1 MVPPLKPTLDA
12 RTLFFLTLPPM
23 MWAGN
28 AVVGRL
34 VVGHMPP
41 VMANAVRWAL
51 VAALMAPWAWHVLRQ
66 HEALH
71 RRAGYLMLIGALGVG
86 SYNSLQYMALRTS
99 SPLNVTLIGA
109 SMPMWMMLVGVIGFG
124 QRATPRQLGGALLS
138 CAGVVLVMSQGSW
151 AHLREVRLV
160 PGDLLML
167 LAALTWSIYSWLLV
181 RKPASM
187 QGEPAWNWAEFLWL
201 QVLFGTLWATASAGV
216 ESAVVGHSHPWPA
229 DAQAW
234 GTLVFGLLF
243 IAIGPSILAY
253 WGWGQ
258 GVRAVGPTVAAFF
271 SNLTPVFAAVW
282 AWALLGTAPQ
292 WYHPCALVLIGA
304 GIVLSSSTRTARP
317 SSTSEPAA

>member
-1 MVPPLKPTLDA
+1 
-12 RTLFFLTLPPM
+12 

-51 VAALMAPWAWHVLRQ
+51 VAVLMAPWVWRVLRQ
-66 HEALH
+66 HHAL
-71 RRAGYLMLIGALGVG
+71 RLRASYLMLIGTLGVG
-86 SYNSLQYMALRTS
+86 SYNALQYLALRTS
-99 SPLNVTLIGA
+99 SPLNVTLIAA
-109 SMPMWMMLVGVIGFG
+109 SMPMWMMLVGVVGFG

-138 CAGVVLVMSQGSW
+138 CSGVVLVMSQGSW
-151 AHLREVRLV
+151 AQLRAVQLV

-167 LAALTWSIYSWLLV
+167 LAALLWSIYSWLLV
-181 RKPASM
+181 RKPVSM

-201 QVLFGTLWATASAGV
+201 QVLFGVVWATVCAGV
-216 ESAVVGHSHPWPA
+216 ESAAVGHSHAWPA
-229 DAQAW
+229 DAHAW

-282 AWALLGTAPQ
+282 AWALLGTAPH
-292 WYHPCALVLIGA
+292 WYHPCALLLIGA
-304 GIVLSSSTRTARP
+304 GIVLSSARP
-317 SSTSEPAA
+317 AKPSTSSESAA

>member
-1 MVPPLKPTLDA
+1 MKPVLDA
-12 RTLFFLTLPPM
+12 RTLFFLTLPPL

-41 VMANAVRWAL
+41 VLMNALRWTL
-51 VAALMAPWAWHVLRQ
+51 VAALLAPWAWRVLRQ
-66 HEALH
+66 REALR
-71 RRAGYLMLIGALGVG
+71 RRAGYLALIGALGVG
-86 SYNSLQYMALRTS
+86 NYNALQYLALRTS

-124 QRATPRQLGGALLS
+124 QRVTPRQVGGALLS

-151 AHLREVRLV
+151 AQLREVRLV
-160 PGDLLML
+160 PGDVLML
-167 LAALTWSIYSWLLV
+167 LAALSWSVYSWLLV
-181 RKPASM
+181 RKPGSM
-187 QGEPAWNWAEFLWL
+187 QGEPAWNWLEFLWL
-201 QVLFGTLWATASAGV
+201 QVLFGVVWATACAGV
-216 ESAVVGHSHPWPA
+216 ESAVVGDAHAWPA
-229 DAQAW
+229 DARAW
-234 GTLVFGLLF
+234 GVVAIGLVF

-282 AWALLGTAPQ
+282 AWALLGTSPQ
-292 WYHPCALVLIGA
+292 WYHPCALLLIGA
-304 GIVLSSSTRTARP
+304 GIVLSAARAATP
-317 SSTSEPAA
+317 SSSSRTGA

>member
-1 MVPPLKPTLDA
+1 MSLNAALNA
-12 RTLFFLTLPPM
+12 RTLFFLTLPPL

-34 VVGHMPP
+34 MVGYMPP
-41 VMANAVRWAL
+41 VLTNALRWML
-51 VAALMAPWAWHVLRQ
+51 VAVLLAPWAWHVLRQ
-66 HEALH
+66 REALS
-71 RRAGYLMLIGALGVG
+71 RRAWYLAIIGALGVG
-86 SYNSLQYMALRTS
+86 NYNALQYLALQTS

-124 QRATPRQLGGALLS
+124 QRVTGRQLGGAVLS
-138 CAGVVLVMSQGSW
+138 CAGVVLVMSQGSLSQLL
-151 AHLREVRLV
+151 HVRLV

-167 LAALTWSIYSWLLV
+167 LAALSWSVYSWLLV

-187 QGEPAWNWAEFLWL
+187 NGEPGWNWVEFLWL
-201 QVLFGTLWATASAGV
+201 QVLFGVLWATACAGV
-216 ESAVVGHSHPWPA
+216 ESAFIGADHAWPVDAHAWAVVAAG
-229 DAQAW
+229 
-234 GTLVFGLLF
+234 LVF
-243 IAIGPSILAY
+243 IAVGPSILAY

-282 AWALLGTAPQ
+282 AWALLGTSPQ

-304 GIVLSSSTRTARP
+304 GIALSAGRPTKAASSEA
-317 SSTSEPAA
+317 SA

>member
-1 MVPPLKPTLDA
+1 MKPTLDA
-12 RTLFFLTLPPM
+12 RTLFFLTLPPL

-34 VVGHMPP
+34 VVAYMPP

-51 VAALMAPWAWHVLRQ
+51 VAVLMAPWVWQVLRQ
-66 HEALH
+66 REAL
-71 RRAGYLMLIGALGVG
+71 RQRAGYLMLIGALGVG
-86 SYNSLQYMALRTS
+86 SYNALQYMALRTS
-99 SPLNVTLIGA
+99 SPLNVTLIAA

-124 QRATPRQLGGALLS
+124 QRVTRRQMGGALLS
-138 CAGVVLVMSQGSW
+138 CSGVVLVMSQGSW
-151 AHLREVRLV
+151 AQLRAVQLV

-167 LAALTWSIYSWLLV
+167 LAALLWSVYSWLLV
-181 RKPASM
+181 RKPGSM
-187 QGEPAWNWAEFLWL
+187 QGEPTWNWAEFLWL
-201 QVLFGTLWATASAGV
+201 QVLFGVIWAAACAGV
-216 ESAVVGHSHPWPA
+216 ETAVVQHRHPWPA
-229 DAQAW
+229 DAHGW
-234 GTLVFGLLF
+234 GTLVFGLIF

-292 WYHPCALVLIGA
+292 WYHPCALVLIAA
-304 GIVLSSSTRTARP
+304 GIVLSSARAARP
-317 SSTSEPAA
+317 SPTSESAA